1 MSDTSEI
8 GYRVIAI
15 IREALRVE
23 EDMVIVPETNII
35 MELDGDSLDIIEV
48 VIDIENEYEVDIL
61 EEELEAVMLVGD
73 LITIVERA
81 YEEQKG

>member
-8 GYRVIAI
+8 
-15 IREALRVE
+15 
-23 EDMVIVPETNII
+23 
-35 MELDGDSLDIIEV
+35 
-48 VIDIENEYEVDIL
+48 
-61 EEELEAVMLVGD
+61 EAVMLVGD

>member
-61 EEELEAVMLVGD
+61 EEEIEAVMLVGD

>member
-23 EDMVIVPETNII
+23 DEMVIVPETNII

>member
-23 EDMVIVPETNII
+23 DEMVIVPETNII

-81 YEEQKG
+81 YAEQKG

>member
-61 EEELEAVMLVGD
+61 EEELQAVMLVGD